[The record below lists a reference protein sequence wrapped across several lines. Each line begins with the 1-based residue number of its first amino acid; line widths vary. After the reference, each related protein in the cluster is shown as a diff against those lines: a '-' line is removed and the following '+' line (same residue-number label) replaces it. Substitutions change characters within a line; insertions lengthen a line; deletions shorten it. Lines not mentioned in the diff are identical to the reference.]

1 MYDSI
6 QSITSGDASKVMLD
20 HRVGYIITLWFDV
33 VFVDGRQKPCAQFFP
48 VISLC
53 VANMQETCH
62 IKVLT

>member
-1 MYDSI
+1 
-6 QSITSGDASKVMLD
+6 MLD